1 MTVLCANALMEH
13 QRAKEAIDEG
23 LPARRPY
30 MSFNDI
36 RGIATCA
43 SGLASSGRELEG
55 QSLAVDQI
63 MEVATA
69 IRARLPQ
76 IQAAAASP
84 LSMVDT

>member
-1 MTVLCANALMEH
+1 
-13 QRAKEAIDEG
+13 
-23 LPARRPY
+23 
-30 MSFNDI
+30 MSFTDI
-36 RGIATCA
+36 RNMASCA
-43 SGLASSGRELEG
+43 SGLAASGRELEG

-76 IQAAAASP
+76 IQPAAVSP